1 VTPEV
6 EMTSDVEM
14 TSEEGETSE
23 SGVTPEVEM
32 TSEAAMTPE
41 VGMSLESAMT
51 LEAGVTP
58 EARGVGV
65 KLTCQVVIFSISR
78 VLLVLKIL
86 VFKNLDL
93 QQTSSQ
99 YLMSLMI
106 QIRKDV
112 NHSFK

>member
-1 VTPEV
+1 
-6 EMTSDVEM
+6 MTSEVEM
-14 TSEEGETSE
+14 TSEEGVTSE
-23 SGVTPEVEM
+23 AGVTPEVEM

-41 VGMSLESAMT
+41 VGMTLEAAMT